1 MRVLV
6 DAPRDEVLA
15 ALQAAFTEAELEQLN
30 IDPVSSSNAA
40 FAPEPRR
47 AEPLTTI
54 ALWFASAIGGG
65 IAYDLTKKAATVLV
79 NKFGPTRVKED
90 GTPS

>member
-15 ALQAAFTEAELEQLN
+15 VLRTEFSEAELARLN
-30 IDPVSSSNAA
+30 IDTPDASNAA
-40 FAPEPRR
+40 FGSAPRR

-54 ALWFASAIGGG
+54 ALWFASAIAGG

-79 NKFGPTRVKED
+79 KKFGSTRVTEE
-90 GTPS
+90 GTPP